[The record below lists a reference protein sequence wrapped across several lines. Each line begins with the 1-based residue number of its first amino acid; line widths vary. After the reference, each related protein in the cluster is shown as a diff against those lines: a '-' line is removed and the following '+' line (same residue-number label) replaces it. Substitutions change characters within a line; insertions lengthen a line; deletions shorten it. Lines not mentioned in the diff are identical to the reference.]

1 MPRRL
6 LAVLLAGAAAAGVAR
21 ATPSTSLP
29 ALVSAQRGAEL
40 VRVDPGTLRP
50 LAGKR
55 IEAGS
60 GGCAGRSGGTACWSM
75 PPWALSPAR
84 TLLALARN
92 GHGDLRVVNVRRMR
106 VAADIELAGGPVGA
120 LAWLAPG
127 RLLAVQEVGSERQQ
141 LLAVDVARRRVT
153 ARRALG
159 GSVLAVARTPQE
171 LVLLVAPANAIGRA
185 RLAVADPR
193 GGVRFARLQRIL
205 AGSRLVDAAE
215 HRLERRIPGLAVD
228 PQGRR
233 AFLVDPSIV
242 AEIDLRTLAVAYH
255 EPKRQL
261 TARTKSASGPFRS
274 ARWLGDGLLAAS
286 GTDGER
292 PAGLL
297 LVDTRSWTMRTV
309 DPDATSFVLAGDL
322 LLATGADGLSAYGRD
337 GVRRFRLFDG
347 EQAWVARVHAGR
359 AYVGTRQQLVR
370 IVDLSTGRVVGDRTD
385 PLPQLLVGAG
395 AGWWES

>member
-1 MPRRL
+1 MPKRL
-6 LAVLLAGAAAAGVAR
+6 LAVLLAAVAAAGVAR
-21 ATPSTSLP
+21 ATPSRSLP

-40 VRVDPGTLRP
+40 VRVDSGTLQP

-60 GGCAGRSGGTACWSM
+60 GGCAGRSGGTACWRM
-75 PPWALSPAR
+75 PPWTLSPAR

-92 GHGDLRVVNVRRMR
+92 GHGDLRLVNLGPMR
-106 VAADIELAGGPVGA
+106 VAADIELEGGPIGA
-120 LAWLAPG
+120 LAWLVPG
-127 RLLAVQEVGSERQQ
+127 RLLAIQEVGNERQQ

-153 ARRALG
+153 AHRALG
-159 GSVLAVARTPQE
+159 GSVLAVARTPRE
-171 LVLLVAPANAIGRA
+171 LVLLVAPANAVGRA
-185 RLAVADPR
+185 RLAVASPS
-193 GGVRFARLQRIL
+193 GGVRFVRLERIR
-205 AGSRLVDAAE
+205 AGSRLVDAAQ

-233 AFLVDPSIV
+233 AFVVDPGIV
-242 AEIDLRTLAVAYH
+242 AEIDLRSLAVAYH

-261 TARTKSASGPFRS
+261 SARTKSASGPFRS

-297 LVDTRSWTMRTV
+297 LVNNRRWTVRTL
-309 DPDATSFVLAGDL
+309 DPDATSFVIAGDL

-347 EQAWVARVHAGR
+347 KQAWVTRVHAGR
-359 AYVGTRQQLVR
+359 AYVGMGEQPLR
-370 IVDLSTGRVVGDRTD
+370 IVDLAAGTVVGTRAD
-385 PLPQLLVGAG
+385 PVPELLVGVSG
-395 AGWWES
+395 GWWNG